1 MRRSPCL
8 RTLFACLGVAV
19 LACLSC
25 GPTVAQQPGNAFLV
39 FDISTGRLSMNPGS
53 GQLTSYGIEAAAGM
67 SFNGT
72 AAFPSGASFF
82 PPTNTSTLIGD
93 AFYNLTAPDIV
104 PNASFIS
111 GANLQLGSSSGR
123 VIASTIPGWVGTPE
137 WNFGTVGPTN
147 LTLETALTGLG
158 ATAQGGLATGNRV
171 YSLNGV
177 TGQQQFRVY
186 SVATVPEP
194 GTIAMISAGAIAGAG
209 VLARKRQ
216 SRVRAGT

>member
-1 MRRSPCL
+1 
-8 RTLFACLGVAV
+8 
-19 LACLSC
+19 
-25 GPTVAQQPGNAFLV
+25 VAQQPGNAFLV